1 MVFPVIVVTV
11 LLGVF
16 KILLCLR
23 CLPEAG
29 VGLLRRFVSI
39 SKTKT
44 SKTSKPLKAMLHG
57 TIRNDYF

>member
-16 KILLCLR
+16 KILLCLP
-23 CLPEAG
+23 PEAG
-29 VGLLRRFVSI
+29 VGLLRRFVSV

>member
-23 CLPEAG
+23 CLPGAG

-39 SKTKT
+39 SETKT
-44 SKTSKPLKAMLHG
+44 SKTSKPLKVMLHG
-57 TIRNDYF
+57 TIRND